1 MSETSASGGHPVPE
15 GIEASPGFIDKF
27 RQIGPAYRWWAAAVG
42 MIGSFATLLTAT
54 IVNIAIPDIMGA
66 LGMTLDE
73 AQWLATA
80 FLAAGTVTML
90 VTAWCM
96 RAFGIAATYIGS
108 MIVFVAGS
116 FLGAAADTTETL
128 LIARV
133 VQGAAAGLI
142 TPISMVVTAQ
152 VFPVRQRGM
161 AMGLMGVGTI
171 LAPALGPT
179 LGGYLVDHLSW
190 RWVFVGAVPFVLV
203 SLPMAKTFFP
213 AREGTGPKPAFDWP
227 GTFLCTVFIVGL
239 LVGLTEGQRHG
250 FYHDPALISLAIGV
264 AAFFAWIAWE
274 LYTPEPIL
282 EPRLFTNA
290 RFVAAAVVTFTVGI
304 GLYGSTYVFPL
315 FLQSVSRLIATEA
328 GLLMAP
334 AGLVMAAL
342 FPLAGRLADLT
353 SHRVMILVG
362 LALFGLSNYPMTHAD
377 AFTPTTQM
385 LLWYVVGR
393 IGLAMIFPSLN
404 AAAINPLSLALIPQ
418 GSGAI
423 NFLRQLGGAFGIN
436 LISLAMTRRTTA
448 HFEALNE
455 TQTWDNPATAELM
468 RLVIEEF
475 RHVGLIGY
483 RGFEASFGYVMS
495 IVGAQGTMLA
505 YRDMFYLIGA
515 VFFVSLVPAA
525 FIAGRRRQPAVR

>member
-1 MSETSASGGHPVPE
+1 MAESAGNYPVPE
-15 GIEASPGFIDKF
+15 GIEASPGFLARF
-27 RQIGPAYRWWAAAVG
+27 REIGPSYRWWAAGVG
-42 MIGSFATLLTAT
+42 MLGSFATLLTAT

-90 VTAWCM
+90 VTAWCI
-96 RAFGIAATYIGS
+96 RAFGIAATYVVA
-108 MIVFVAGS
+108 MLVFIAGS
-116 FLGAAADTTETL
+116 LLGAAAGTTETL

-133 VQGAAAGLI
+133 IQGAAAGLV

-152 VFPVRQRGM
+152 VFPIRNRGM

-190 RWVFVGAVPFVLV
+190 RWVFVGAVPFVMI
-203 SLPMAKTFFP
+203 SLPMARRFFP
-213 AREGTGPKPAFDWP
+213 ARDAVGPRPSFDWL
-227 GTFLCTVFIVGL
+227 GTLLCALFILGL
-239 LVGLTEGQRHG
+239 LVGLTDGQRHG
-250 FYHDPALISLAIGV
+250 WDHDRALLSLALGV
-264 AAFFAWIAWE
+264 VAFVAWVAWE
-274 LYTPEPIL
+274 VFTPDPIL
-282 EPRLFTNA
+282 EPRLFLNP
-290 RFVAAAVVTFTVGI
+290 RFAAAAVVTFTVGI

-353 SHRVMILVG
+353 SHRAMIVVG
-362 LALFGLSNYPMTHAD
+362 LALFALSNYPMTHAD
-377 AFTPTTQM
+377 AFTPTAQM
-385 LLWYVVGR
+385 LLWYAVGR
-393 IGLAMIFPSLN
+393 VGLAMIFPSLN
-404 AAAINPLSLALIPQ
+404 AAAINPLPLALIAQ

-436 LISLAMTRRTTA
+436 LISLAMQQRITL
-448 HFEALNE
+448 HYDALNT
-455 TQTWDNPATAELM
+455 TQTWDNATTQELM
-468 RLVIEEF
+468 RLVVEQLRWFGIT
-475 RHVGLIGY
+475 GY
-483 RGFEASFGYVMS
+483 RGFEASFGYVQS
-495 IVGAQGTMLA
+495 VLGAQSTMLA
-505 YRDMFYLIGA
+505 YRDMFFLIGA
-515 VFFVSLVPAA
+515 VFALTLLPAA
-525 FIAGRRRQPAVR
+525 FIAGARLRGRS